1 MEKIIIRL
9 RNIILIKKFYKQTF
23 IIICCFAL
31 YSVTQNALSSTEEWK
46 TDPEK
51 FINYFAS
58 QGINEIL
65 ASNKLEE
72 EKTLLFRSLLRSTFD
87 FSTISKFVLGRNWNN
102 TSELDQKKF
111 KKLFEDIIV
120 ITWSRRFGDYD
131 GQSLVYE
138 KSNLDGENGFLAQ
151 TFILNNNDNNKIN
164 IQWRLRNRPDGLK
177 IVDIIVEGVSMAITY
192 RQDYNSVMR
201 RKGGINGLILRLEKQ
216 LSKKIKTKN

>member
-9 RNIILIKKFYKQTF
+9 GNIILIKKFYKQTF

-72 EKTLLFRSLLRSTFD
+72 EKTFASH
-87 FSTISKFVLGRNWNN
+87 IS
-102 TSELDQKKF
+102 
-111 KKLFEDIIV
+111 
-120 ITWSRRFGDYD
+120 
-131 GQSLVYE
+131 
-138 KSNLDGENGFLAQ
+138 
-151 TFILNNNDNNKIN
+151 
-164 IQWRLRNRPDGLK
+164 
-177 IVDIIVEGVSMAITY
+177 VSKREHRA
-192 RQDYNSVMR
+192 
-201 RKGGINGLILRLEKQ
+201 
-216 LSKKIKTKN
+216 